1 MQVARVEKSMPIS
14 FFLFFMYLKKTTN
27 FVFKKFIFIYL
38 FFVFITVLSPKAD
51 THVTVSKGGRLS
63 QLGTQHAVLY
73 SII

>member
-1 MQVARVEKSMPIS
+1 
-14 FFLFFMYLKKTTN
+14 MYLKKTTN

-51 THVTVSKGGRLS
+51 THVTVSKGGRPS